1 MQNAETVLNVIRER
15 GERGLPLENI
25 YRLLY
30 NRNLYLRAYG
40 RIASNQGA
48 TTKGV
53 TAETMDGMSL
63 AKIDRIIEAL
73 RYERFRWTPVR
84 RVNIPKPN
92 GTTRALGI
100 PTGPDKLLQEVI
112 RMILEAYYEPQ
123 FSDRSHGFRPD
134 RGCHTALSN
143 VTTHWTGVRWVVEG
157 DIKGCFDNIDH
168 EVLLSVL
175 GEKLHDN
182 RFLRLLKYLLKAGY
196 VEDWKYG
203 RTLSGTPQGGIVSPI
218 LANIYLDRL
227 DKFVENV
234 LIPAHTRGSERRDNR
249 EYTRLL
255 NQAARQRKRGNHAEA
270 LQLRKQMQQLPSR
283 DPYDPGYRRLRYV
296 RYADDFVLGFI
307 GPKVEAQQV
316 KESLET
322 FLHDTL
328 KLELSREKTLITHAT
343 SQAARF
349 LGYELV
355 NQQAN
360 DQLDRNGRRRVNGQ
374 IGLRVPANVIEQ
386 HCQAYMRKGKPAHRS
401 YLLHDE
407 DFGIVAQAIVKGFL
421 LPVWSLQKRLPFI
434 GRLQHRSWLSPDRHA
449 GPAGRMRGLDFP
461 VLLSSLRTEMAA
473 PGRCIWLAATLT
485 FHKTLKGNA
494 ALATNSK
501 QPLDSACRL
510 EWISVTHRMN
520 HFALRTQIYLLPV
533 GVPGRRQL
541 LPSGLQRLPFRATAI
556 GHGDVV
562 DTDPCGKTQVHRT
575 EDATPVQERR
585 GNRARAAR
593 LSQGCQAQG
602 QRQATS
608 RGIFRWHTP
617 ETATAGSPSRPT
629 ASTVQER
636 PQRAYQTA
644 RSGRVR
650 DVRVGSGRR
659 SSPHPRPSR
668 PERERPTGKAQVGTN
683 HGGAKTQDSRGLPDM
698 SHGHPPRA
706 Q

>member
-1 MQNAETVLNVIRER
+1 MQQAETVLNVIRKR

-40 RIASNQGA
+40 RIYSNQGA

-84 RVNIPKPN
+84 RVNTPKPN
-92 GTTRALGI
+92 GKTRALGI

-143 VTTHWTGVRWVVEG
+143 VAHTWTGVRWFVEG

-203 RTLSGTPQGGIVSPI
+203 HTLSGTPQGGIVSPI

-234 LIPAHTRGSERRDNR
+234 LIPAHTRGTDRRPNR
-249 EYTRLL
+249 EYTRLSD
-255 NQAARQRKRGNHAEA
+255 RMKYHRKVGHHSSAVE
-270 LQLRKQMQQLPSR
+270 LRKQMQQLPSR
-283 DPYDPGYRRLRYV
+283 DPNDPDYRRLRYV

-307 GPKVEAQQV
+307 GPKAEAKQV

-322 FLHDTL
+322 FLRETL

-355 NQQAN
+355 NHQAN
-360 DQLDRNGRRRVNGQ
+360 DQLDLTGRRRVNGQ
-374 IGLRVPANVIEQ
+374 IGLRVPADVIEQ
-386 HCQAYMRKGKPAHRS
+386 HCRAYMLKGKPAHRS
-401 YLLHDE
+401 FLIHDE
-407 DFGIVAQAIVKGFL
+407 DYSIVEQYQTEFRGVVQYYKLAYNVSYFGKLQWVME
-421 LPVWSLQKRLPFI
+421 WSLAK
-434 GRLQHRSWLSPDRHA
+434 
-449 GPAGRMRGLDFP
+449 
-461 VLLSSLRTEMAA
+461 T
-473 PGRCIWLAATLT
+473 LAAK
-485 FHKTLKGNA
+485 HKTSCAKVFQRYKSTVNTEHGPRKCLKA
-494 ALATNSK
+494 EK
-501 QPLDSACRL
+501 QRDNGKPPRVAYFGGIPLKR
-510 EWISVTHRMN
+510 
-520 HFALRTQIYLLPV
+520 
-533 GVPGRRQL
+533 
-541 LPSGLQRLPFRATAI
+541 
-556 GHGDVV
+556 
-562 DTDPCGKTQVHRT
+562 
-575 EDATPVQERR
+575 
-585 GNRARAAR
+585 
-593 LSQGCQAQG
+593 
-602 QRQATS
+602 QRQAVLVDRQPQRYRS
-608 RGIFRWHTP
+608 DRNELIKRL
-617 ETATAGSPSRPT
+617 EADVCEMCD
-629 ASTVQER
+629 STVKVEVHHIH
-636 PQRAYQTA
+636 AL
-644 RSGRVR
+644 R
-650 DVRVGSGRR
+650 DLNVKGRR
-659 SSPHPRPSR
+659 EKPRWVQIMAAR
-668 PERERPTGKAQVGTN
+668 QRLTLVVCRACHMDIH
-683 HGGAKTQDSRGLPDM
+683 HGRSN
-698 SHGHPPRA
+698 PRK